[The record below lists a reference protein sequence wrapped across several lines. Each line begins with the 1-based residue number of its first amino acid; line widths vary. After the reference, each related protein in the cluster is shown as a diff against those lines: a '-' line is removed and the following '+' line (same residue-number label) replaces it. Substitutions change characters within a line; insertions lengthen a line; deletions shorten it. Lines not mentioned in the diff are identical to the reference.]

1 MNRQKKLVR
10 IRAVYTLLLSAY
22 MPMLHGATCSNS
34 AATFFNANPT
44 DIPHTSDHSR
54 YLKHPKNKIARGCLV
69 NIKTIN
75 PHILVDLRY
84 AGTNN
89 FTGKKI
95 YRTALCYLK
104 KATALKLDAVQK
116 ELEKQG
122 LGLKIWDGYRSPA
135 TQKNFWRLVADPRYV
150 APPAQGSRHTR
161 GCSVD
166 VTLVTS
172 AGNELPMPTD
182 FDDFSEKAHQKFM
195 QLPAATINNRNL
207 LTQVMKKHGFI
218 QATHEWWHFDDSD
231 WKNCPLLNVN
241 I

>member
-1 MNRQKKLVR
+1 MHKQTFLHTH
-10 IRAVYTLLLSAY
+10 AACALLLS
-22 MPMLHGATCSNS
+22 MCIPMIHGSACTSS
-34 AATFFNANPT
+34 AATFFNASPT
-44 DIPHTSDHSR
+44 SIPHTTAPIKHK
-54 YLKHPKNKIARGCLV
+54 KHPQNKIARAGLV
-69 NIKTIN
+69 TIKSVN

-84 AGTNN
+84 AGSNN

-95 YRTALCYLK
+95 YRTNVCYLK
-104 KATALKLDAVQK
+104 KTTALKLDAVQK

-135 TQKNFWRLVADPRYV
+135 TQKKFWRLVPDPRYV

-166 VTLVTS
+166 VTLITS

-182 FDDFSEKAHQKFM
+182 FDDFSEKAHQNYL
-195 QLPAATINNRNL
+195 QLPAATINNREL
-207 LTQVMKKHGFI
+207 LKQVMIKHGFTP
-218 QATHEWWHFDDSD
+218 ATHEWWHFDDSN